1 MHSAADSTCITPN
14 RIREIA
20 DQCVKCGLCL
30 PSCPTYQLHKSEA
43 ESPRGRIAMAHALTR
58 DAHVTRSTK
67 EHLSSCLA
75 CGICESVC
83 PSRVPYQELISG
95 VRARIGADR
104 QEPLLRRTA
113 RHLLEHPSRLSRLLP
128 FARVF
133 YAPLRAFTRKR
144 NSAAP
149 ANVSIDRPQRDGAAS
164 VALLSGCTSASMEPQ
179 ALDAA
184 EALMRH
190 CGLRIQRMPPQ
201 CCGALALHSGDHATA
216 TRLGV
221 EWRSQLSSSSAA
233 SCTGIVTGC
242 ARRCS
247 DIAAAQTP
255 YQDPIELLWT
265 HRTHLRFRTD
275 TRVVALHLPCTQRC
289 SPASVSATQSLLGL
303 IPGLRLVTLP
313 HRGRCCGAA
322 GTYALD
328 HATSAEALRAP
339 ILQDL
344 GQSGAALV
352 LSANIG
358 CRMQLA
364 DGCDLPVLHPLE
376 FLHSLLEVSP

>member
-1 MHSAADSTCITPN
+1 MHSTADSTCITSD
-14 RIREIA
+14 RIRAIT

-30 PSCPTYQLHKSEA
+30 PSCPTYQLHKSES
-43 ESPRGRIAMAHALTR
+43 ESPRGRIAMAHALTH
-58 DAHVTRSTK
+58 DAHVTRATR

-83 PSRVPYQELISG
+83 PSQVPYQELISG
-95 VRARIGADR
+95 VRARIGAGR
-104 QEPLLRRTA
+104 QESLRRRTA
-113 RHLLEHPSRLSRLLP
+113 RHLLERPQLLSRLLP
-128 FARVF
+128 FARTF
-133 YAPLRAFTRKR
+133 YAPLRAFTSERR
-144 NSAAP
+144 PAAP
-149 ANVSIDRPQRDGAAS
+149 ANASIDAPQIDAGAT
-164 VALLSGCTSASMEPQ
+164 VALLSGCTGASMEVRT
-179 ALDAA
+179 LDAA
-184 EALMRH
+184 EALMRQ
-190 CGLRIQRMPPQ
+190 CGLRTHRMPPQ
-201 CCGALALHSGDHATA
+201 CCGALALHSGDHTTA
-216 TRLGV
+216 TRLGSA
-221 EWRSQLSSSSAA
+221 WRSQLSNSSAT

-255 YQDPIELLWT
+255 YQDPMELLWI
-265 HRTHLRFRTD
+265 HRSHLRFRTD
-275 TRVVALHLPCTQRC
+275 RRVVALHLPCTQRC

-303 IPGLRLVTLP
+303 VPGLKLMTLP

-328 HATSAEALRAP
+328 HAASAEALRAP

-344 GQSGAALV
+344 DRSGAALV

>member
-1 MHSAADSTCITPN
+1 MHSTADSTCITPN

-30 PSCPTYQLHKSEA
+30 PPCPTYQLHRNES
-43 ESPRGRIAMAHALTR
+43 ESPRGRIAMAHALTHA
-58 DAHVTRSTK
+58 AHVTRNTK

-104 QEPLLRRTA
+104 QESLVRRAA
-113 RHLLEHPSRLSRLLP
+113 RHLLEHPSLLSRLLP
-128 FARVF
+128 FARAL
-133 YAPLRAFTRKR
+133 YAPLHAFTRKR
-144 NSAAP
+144 IPAAP
-149 ANVSIDRPQRDGAAS
+149 ANTSTDAPQRDGAAC
-164 VALLSGCTSASMEPQ
+164 VALLSGCTGASMELQ
-179 ALDAA
+179 TLDAA
-184 EALMRH
+184 EALMRQ

-201 CCGALALHSGDHATA
+201 CCGALALHSGDHSTA
-216 TRLGV
+216 TRLGLA
-221 EWRSQLSSSSAA
+221 WRSQLGSSSATW
-233 SCTGIVTGC
+233 CTGVVTGC

-255 YQDPIELLWT
+255 YQDPMELLWT
-265 HRTHLRFRTD
+265 HRAHLRFRTD

-303 IPGLRLVTLP
+303 VPGLKLVTLP

-328 HATSAEALRAP
+328 HAASAEALRAP
-339 ILQDL
+339 ILQDI
-344 GQSGAALV
+344 GQLRAALV

-364 DGCDLPVLHPLE
+364 DGCGLPVLHPLE

>member
-1 MHSAADSTCITPN
+1 MHSTVDSTGITSN

-30 PSCPTYQLHKSEA
+30 PSCPTYQLHRSES
-43 ESPRGRIAMAHALTR
+43 ESPRGRITMAHALAH
-58 DAHVTRSTK
+58 DAHVGRSTK

-75 CGICESVC
+75 CGICESMC

-104 QEPLLRRTA
+104 QESLRRRTA
-113 RHLLEHPSRLSRLLP
+113 RHLLEHPSLLSRLLP
-128 FARVF
+128 FARAF
-133 YAPLRAFTRKR
+133 YAPLRTFTRKR
-144 NSAAP
+144 RAATP
-149 ANVSIDRPQRDGAAS
+149 ANAWSDGPQDDGAAS
-164 VALLSGCTSASMEPQ
+164 VALLSGCTSASMELQ

-184 EALMRH
+184 EALMRQ
-190 CGLRIQRMPPQ
+190 CGLRVQRMPPL
-201 CCGALALHSGDHATA
+201 CCGALALHSGDQATA
-216 TRLGV
+216 ARLEV
-221 EWRSQLSSSSAA
+221 AWRSRLSRSSAT
-233 SCTGIVTGC
+233 SCTGIVAGC

-255 YQDPIELLWT
+255 YQDPMELLWT
-265 HRTHLRFRTD
+265 HRSRLRFRTD
-275 TRVVALHLPCTQRC
+275 TRTVALHLPCTQRC
-289 SPASVSATQSLLGL
+289 NPASVSATQSLLGL
-303 IPGLRLVTLP
+303 VPGLRLLTLP

-328 HATSAEALRAP
+328 HAVSAEALRAP